1 MPINTKTNDMES
13 LKIKKVNQINPKTK
27 VRGFSVRVVSNGK
40 KSAEQISQE
49 ACENTTLHP
58 EEALLANKLFITK
71 IAKYLRE
78 GYIVELGEIGT
89 LQPGCTS
96 TWAATKEE
104 LTKEQVK
111 PKVNYNPSDEVEAA
125 IKGAKLQWSKDEE
138 EEADPS
144 NQGGGNNGGGNSEEI
159 G

>member
-1 MPINTKTNDMES
+1 MKS
-13 LKIKKVNQINPKTK
+13 LKIKKVKQINPKTK
-27 VRGFSVRVVSNGK
+27 VLGFSIRVVSNGRIG
-40 KSAEQISQE
+40 AEQISEE

-58 EEALLANKLFITK
+58 DEALLANKLFIKK
-71 IAKYLRE
+71 IAKYIRE

-104 LTKEQVK
+104 LTKDVVK
-111 PKVNYNPSDEVEAA
+111 THVNFNPSDEVESA
-125 IKGAKLQWSKDEE
+125 IKGAKLSWASDDDSEGDPEE
-138 EEADPS
+138 EG
-144 NQGGGNNGGGNSEEI
+144 NNGGGNNGGNQGGDDSML

>member
-1 MPINTKTNDMES
+1 MKA
-13 LKIKKVNQINPKTK
+13 LKIKKVNQVNPKTK
-27 VRGFSVRVVSNGK
+27 ERGFSIRVVSNGRIG
-40 KSAEQISQE
+40 AEQISEE

-58 EEALLANKLFITK
+58 DEALLANKLFIKK
-71 IAKYLRE
+71 IAKYIRE

-104 LTKEQVK
+104 LSKDVVK
-111 PKVNYNPSDEVEAA
+111 THVNFNPSDEVEAA
-125 IKGAKLQWSKDEE
+125 IKGAKLSWASDDDSEGDPEE
-138 EEADPS
+138 EG
-144 NQGGGNNGGGNSEEI
+144 NNGGGNNGGGNQGGDDSML

>member
-1 MPINTKTNDMES
+1 MEALRINKAKS
-13 LKIKKVNQINPKTK
+13 YNPKTK
-27 VRGFSVRVVSNGK
+27 QYGYTVRVNANGK
-40 KSAEQISQE
+40 ISAEKISEE

-58 EEALLANKLFITK
+58 DEALLANKLFIKK

-96 TWAATKEE
+96 KWAATKEE
-104 LTKEQVK
+104 LTKDLVK
-111 PKVNYNPSDEVEAA
+111 PRVNYNPSDEVEAA
-125 IKGAKLQWSKDEE
+125 IKGAKLNWIKDEDEE
-138 EEADPS
+138 EE
-144 NQGGGNNGGGNSEEI
+144 NQGGTQGGGTNPQNPNDNGEL

>member
-1 MPINTKTNDMES
+1 MEA
-13 LKIKKVNQINPKTK
+13 LKINKTKSYNPKTQQY
-27 VRGFSVRVVSNGK
+27 GFTVRVNANGK
-40 KSAEQISQE
+40 VSAEKISEE

-58 EEALLANKLFITK
+58 EEALLANKLFIKK

-96 TWAATKEE
+96 AWKATKDE
-104 LTKEQVK
+104 LTKDLVK
-111 PKVNYNPSDEVEAA
+111 PRVNYNPSDEIESA
-125 IKGAKLQWSKDEE
+125 IKGAKLQWTKDDDET
-138 EEADPS
+138 EEADPENGGG
-144 NQGGGNNGGGNSEEI
+144 NQGGGNNGGGNNGGSEEI